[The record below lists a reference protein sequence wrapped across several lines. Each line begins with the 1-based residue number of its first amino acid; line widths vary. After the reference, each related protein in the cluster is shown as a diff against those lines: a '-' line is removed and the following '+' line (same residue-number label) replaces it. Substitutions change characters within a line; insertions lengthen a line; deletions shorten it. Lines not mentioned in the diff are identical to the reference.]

1 VSIVLPCCSGATK
14 LAHINAGHAPL
25 NIISKHM
32 LCQSLWPFAKIQEQ
46 LHLGDC

>member
-1 VSIVLPCCSGATK
+1 MSIVLPCCSGATK